1 MSLIAVLAKLQRSV
15 DHYLGQIVVE
25 TGALDDVATADL
37 LALMDA
43 SLVRD
48 TGENAGSGYSVLEM
62 TEYGDRVL
70 REDPHAIAHA
80 LTSSSSCSSGDLAL
94 WEWLLLN
101 GGVSTYYSGIV
112 GMSADAWHLLACG
125 IDLSRSTP
133 VRDDTWYT
141 FAGTFA
147 DYDDKETGVSAHAT
161 CVCGN
166 VESLVLVAQVESVT
180 ELLRQVLS

>member
-1 MSLIAVLAKLQRSV
+1 MSRIAVLAKLQRSV
-15 DHYLGQIVVE
+15 DRYSGYLVVE

-48 TGENAGSGYSVLEM
+48 TGENVGSGYSVLQM

-70 REDPHAIAHA
+70 REDPHAIAGA
-80 LTSSSSCSSGDLAL
+80 LASSSSRSSGDLAL

-112 GMSADAWHLLACG
+112 GMSADAWHLLSCG
-125 IDLSRSTP
+125 VDISRSLP

-147 DYDDKETGVSAHAT
+147 DHDDKETGVSAHAT
-161 CVCGN
+161 CVCGK
-166 VESLVLVAQVESVT
+166 VKDLKLVAQVESVT